1 MKLGKWTIIDNSSE
15 IWPLGGDCKFQ
26 FIKIVS
32 DQLMSILEHF
42 YVGKDGQNRLS
53 NSLTARTVIRVEG
66 HANGTNTFEYVRRL
80 KKTKIAAKEVRI
92 QHLSQSSLFIIIQ
105 IQVELEKL
113 RIWSTE
119 GKATSRDASPAQ

>member
-15 IWPLGGDCKFQ
+15 IWPLGGDCKFKL
-26 FIKIVS
+26 IKIVS

-66 HANGTNTFEYVRRL
+66 HAKGTNTFEYVRRL
-80 KKTKIAAKEVRI
+80 KKTKKDENCSKRSKDSESITV
-92 QHLSQSSLFIIIQ
+92 QSFYYYSNP
-105 IQVELEKL
+105 
-113 RIWSTE
+113 S
-119 GKATSRDASPAQ
+119 